1 MLPLELV
8 MREFEAGKFH
18 EIVVSIIVHHCLNIG
33 FGNRLLDFW
42 PLFGHIYTAWKVGNG
57 SSSTVFVM
65 RRCSVN
71 TIAILIA

>member
-42 PLFGHIYTAWKVGNG
+42 PLFGHILPGRLGMAALLQYL
-57 SSSTVFVM
+57 S
-65 RRCSVN
+65 
-71 TIAILIA
+71 